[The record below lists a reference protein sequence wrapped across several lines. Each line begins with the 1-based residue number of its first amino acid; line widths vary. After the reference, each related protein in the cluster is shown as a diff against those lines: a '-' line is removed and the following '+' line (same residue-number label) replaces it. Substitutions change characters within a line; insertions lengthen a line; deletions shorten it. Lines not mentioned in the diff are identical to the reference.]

1 MSRPNV
7 GTRKRS
13 WTWVRVGFLFHAI
26 LASIAVCVTPVT
38 GQDVQLAA
46 EPRSDSQKALQVFL
60 EQGEYALWTR
70 DTVLAKGDTVS
81 RDVLLLEATARIAG
95 RVDGDIYVV
104 DGDLFLRTE
113 GSVGGDVVVLGGGFY
128 DSELAEIEGALTYR
142 PNEPVRVRPT
152 GGDFEV
158 VWEIE
163 ERSSFIGFFPGMPTY
178 QRVDGLTVGVGGLG
192 RLASLPGRPEL
203 EMGGAYK
210 TAGGGFGDLGGRL
223 SWYMSDQVRIGFF
236 GERGTRSNESWS
248 RPTWYNSLAHLV
260 AGIDN
265 RDYYS
270 AEHIGAEIE
279 LSSLGPA
286 SWEDSPNWSWTF
298 GVGWEDAE
306 SLPAR
311 DVKVLF
317 GEESQEV
324 SNHNPTVDDGTFF
337 LIQSGFE
344 WSKISPGSKVGF
356 GFGLEAGLGT
366 QSPTELL
373 SSFVMAEGRYS
384 TRRTTSWGHLVNV
397 FAIMRIDVAGTLPRQ
412 RYSTIGGIGTVP
424 TIPLRGLRNPQL
436 FFGEV
441 TYAIPLIGMVD
452 LGGLDAFLRAS
463 GGTVWGNGPEF
474 QLEKALSAGVAAR
487 IWDFQLEFG
496 LPLGTSM
503 PYFDVRVRRSARPSQ
518 MSRPGCC

>member
-1 MSRPNV
+1 MSRSNL
-7 GTRKRS
+7 GIRGWIR
-13 WTWVRVGFLFHAI
+13 VRTTSLSCLI
-26 LASIAVCVTPVT
+26 LTSVAVCALPVI
-38 GQDVQLAA
+38 GQSVRLAD
-46 EPRSDSQKALQVFL
+46 EPRSDSQQALQVFL
-60 EQGEYALWTR
+60 EQGGYVLWTR

-113 GSVGGDVVVLGGGFY
+113 GSIGGDVVVLGGGFY
-128 DSELAEIEGALTYR
+128 DSGLAEIEGVLTYR
-142 PNEPVRVRPT
+142 PNERVRVRPT
-152 GGDFEV
+152 EGDFEIV
-158 VWEIE
+158 MEME
-163 ERSSFIGFFPGMPTY
+163 ERSSFVGFFPGLPTY
-178 QRVDGLTVGVGGLG
+178 QRVDGLTVGVGGLV
-192 RLASLPGRPEL
+192 RVASLPGRPEL

-210 TAGGGFGDLGGRL
+210 TAGGGFGDFGGRF
-223 SWYMSDQVRIGFF
+223 SWYVSDQVRIGFL
-236 GERGTRSNESWS
+236 GGRETRSNEDWS
-248 RPTWYNSLAHLV
+248 RPLWYNSLSHLV

-270 AEHIGAEIE
+270 AEYIGAEIE
-279 LSSLGPA
+279 LISLDPA
-286 SWEDSPNWSWTF
+286 PWEDSPNWSWTF
-298 GVGWEDAE
+298 ATGWEDAE
-306 SLPAR
+306 SLPAS

-317 GEESQEV
+317 GGGSQEI
-324 SNHNPTVDDGTFF
+324 SNQNPAIDDGTFF

-344 WSKISPGSKVGF
+344 WSKISSGSKVGF

-366 QSPTELL
+366 KSPAELS

-397 FAIMRIDVAGTLPRQ
+397 FAIMRIDMAGTLPRQ

-424 TIPLRGLRNPQL
+424 TIPLRGLRDPQL

-452 LGGLDAFLRAS
+452 LGGLDAFIRAS
-463 GGTVWGNGPEF
+463 GGTVWGNGTEF
-474 QLEKALSAGVAAR
+474 RLEKALSAGVAAR
-487 IWDFQLEFG
+487 VWDFQLEFG
-496 LPLGTSM
+496 IPSGTFI